1 MRVEGQI
8 WMLQE
13 MELLW
18 ESGTQTVEEHDEKIK
33 GRGGDSEEVRRDR
46 DGGENRLKNR
56 SFQMKLTPA
65 NLAYLMYLLSLG
77 HFLTQ

>member
-33 GRGGDSEEVRRDR
+33 GRGGGFR
-46 DGGENRLKNR
+46 GGEKRQGWWREQTQKSVISNE
-56 SFQMKLTPA
+56 A
-65 NLAYLMYLLSLG
+65 NTS
-77 HFLTQ
+77 